1 MARFRHALLLA
12 ASALLLA
19 RGAKAA
25 SCANNSI
32 QYCWSG
38 TATGSDFSGVFPQ
51 SRVNQNY
58 EPATDGAA
66 CHCANSTVGGVTQ
79 YFFADQAALTAAA
92 ATSGTVVSSCDTP
105 FCNCLGASCPV
116 SPFVSGTCVPDSVG
130 PLSCRVGTV
139 GAASLDGDW
148 SDSAPLYPYT
158 ASTPGNLVSMLVP
171 AGNICMSST
180 SSSGGA
186 YYYKPVSTCL
196 SLPGVMGGETYTQS
210 ACATNNCGGAPA
222 GTGPFCP
229 STSAATSCSVGMNG
243 PSAATTAL
251 AALLSSYATQ
261 SSAAAPASAAVSNGT
276 ACLAATATCAG
287 LVTAGVSGFNATM
300 CPTGQ
305 NVSVFLAMPIQQVD
319 ESWMPT
325 CNPAI
330 TTLSFYSFSNFVA
343 CGSTNCNSPTA
354 VTYVAASATLGGYT
368 VATFGTKEA
377 GQFAAGMTTALGTPS
392 GSVTVTSVA
401 AATLRRNLLAAGV
414 TVGFSVK
421 TTVASVGAMQASLAT
436 PVSATVLQGAGLSAL
451 TSLAVVPAPASAMST
466 APVTA
471 AALPNTSAATGGPSG
486 MIAATVALLVASALL
501 A

>member
-25 SCANNSI
+25 SCANNSVK
-32 QYCWSG
+32 YCWIG
-38 TATGSDFSGVFPQ
+38 TATGSDFSGVIPL
-51 SRVNQNY
+51 SRDTTSY
-58 EPATDGAA
+58 TPAIDGAA

-92 ATSGTVVSSCDTP
+92 ATSGAVVSSCDTP
-105 FCNCLGASCPV
+105 FCNCRGAGCPI

-139 GAASLDGDW
+139 GAAPLDGDW
-148 SDSAPLYPYT
+148 SDSAPVYPYT

-171 AGNICMSST
+171 AGNICMST
-180 SSSGGA
+180 TFGGTTG

-196 SLPGVMGGETYTQS
+196 TLPGVMGGTYAQT

-287 LVTAGVSGFNATM
+287 LVAAGLSGFNATT

-330 TTLSFYSFSNFVA
+330 TTLSFYNFSNFVA

-377 GQFAAGMTTALGTPS
+377 GQFAAGMTMALGTPS
-392 GSVTVTSVA
+392 GWVTVTSVT

-421 TTVASVGAMQASLAT
+421 TTVATVGAMQASLAT
-436 PVSATVLQGAGLSAL
+436 PVNATVLQGAGLSAL
-451 TSLAVVPAPASAMST
+451 TSLTVVPAPASAVST

-471 AALPNTSAATGGPSG
+471 AALPNTSAAAGGPSG